1 MTTNDK
7 DQKDDFDRWME
18 SYVFDFAIDCSEC
31 EKIDNPEAE
40 YDVEFGV
47 YSLCAEHIQRF
58 GRDVFYGAKSF
69 YTAECILAL
78 HQEAEKMSREAAKM
92 VFGAL
97 LALPTMDPDSKEFQA
112 LYKRLTGLPFKG

>member
-1 MTTNDK
+1 MTTNNK
-7 DQKDDFDRWME
+7 GQKDTAEDEALFRKWFL
-18 SYVFDFAIDCSEC
+18 S
-31 EKIDNPEAE
+31 KWPETTWHLE
-40 YDVEFGV
+40 LNYDDTLEVW
-47 YSLCAEHIQRF
+47 LA
-58 GRDVFYGAKSF
+58 AKDA
-69 YTAECILAL
+69 YAAECILAL